1 VPRGRAGRRGR
12 RRRAD
17 ADRSG
22 ARGGG
27 GLNDLRAQFPVL
39 EGVAYLNAGTDGPLP
54 TPAVEA
60 ARAELAAELA
70 EGRTRAHFE
79 RRFELQAALRGG
91 YAHVLGCLPEDVA
104 LTTSTSEGLGKVL
117 AGMDLGP
124 GDEIV
129 TSDSEHP
136 GMLGPLRAAR
146 ELGVDVRMVP
156 FAQLADA
163 VRGTTTLVACS
174 HVNWRTGELAPAE
187 LAETGV
193 PVVLDGAQGAGA
205 VAVDVGAL
213 RCAAYA
219 GSGQKW
225 LCGADG
231 TGMLYVERGF
241 AERLRVTTPSYISF
255 ADASQGIDGPL
266 RTDAARFDTSSLA
279 RETVALSLAALDV
292 LQRASLT
299 AIHEYARA
307 LAGRLADALAEGG
320 RVVAPRSDTTLVSWE
335 DPDPAAT
342 RARLAESGV
351 VVRDLPGTPYL
362 RASTGAWN
370 DETDLDRL
378 LDSLGA

>member
-1 VPRGRAGRRGR
+1 VPRRRSGDRGR

-22 ARGGG
+22 PRGGG

-39 EGVAYLNAGTDGPLP
+39 ERVAYLNAGTDGPLP
-54 TPAVEA
+54 TAAIDA
-60 ARAELAAELA
+60 ARAELEAELTD
-70 EGRTRAHFE
+70 GRTRPHFE

-91 YAHVLGCLPEDVA
+91 YAEVLGCAAEDVA

-117 AGMDLGP
+117 AGLDLGP

-129 TSDSEHP
+129 SSDSEHP

-146 ELGVDVRMVP
+146 ELGVDVRLVP
-156 FAQLADA
+156 FASLAEA

-174 HVNWRTGELAPAE
+174 HVNWRTGERAPAE

-193 PVVLDGAQGAGA
+193 PIVLDGAQGVGA
-205 VAVDVGAL
+205 VPVDVHAL
-213 RCAAYA
+213 GCAAYA

-231 TGMLYVERGF
+231 TGMLYVEPGF

-292 LQRASLT
+292 LRGAGLSDV
-299 AIHEYARA
+299 HARA
-307 LAGRLADALAEGG
+307 RELAAGLAQSLAEGG
-320 RVVAPRSDTTLVSWE
+320 CTVAPRSDTTLVSWE
-335 DPDPAAT
+335 DPEPAET
-342 RARLAESGV
+342 RARLAEAGI
-351 VVRDLPGTPYL
+351 VVRDLPGTPLL
-362 RASTGAWN
+362 RASVGAWN
-370 DETDLDRL
+370 DETDLERL
-378 LDSLGA
+378 LDAVGA

>member
-1 VPRGRAGRRGR
+1 V
-12 RRRAD
+12 D
-17 ADRSG
+17 
-22 ARGGG
+22 
-27 GLNDLRAQFPVL
+27 
-39 EGVAYLNAGTDGPLP
+39 
-54 TPAVEA
+54 A
-60 ARAELAAELA
+60 ARAELAAELTD
-70 EGRTRAHFE
+70 GRTRPHFE

-91 YAHVLGCLPEDVA
+91 YAEVMGCAAEDVA
-104 LTTSTSEGLGKVL
+104 LTTSTSEGLGRVL

-156 FAQLADA
+156 FAALAEA

-174 HVNWRTGELAPAE
+174 HVNWRTGERAPAE

-193 PVVLDGAQGAGA
+193 PVVLDGAQGVGA
-205 VAVDVGAL
+205 VPVDVREL

-231 TGMLYVERGF
+231 TGMLYVEPAF

-255 ADASQGIDGPL
+255 ADASKGIDGPL

-279 RETVALSLAALDV
+279 RETVALSLASLNV
-292 LQRASLT
+292 LRDAGLSEV
-299 AIHEYARA
+299 HARA
-307 LAGRLADALAEGG
+307 RDLAAQLAKGLAEGD
-320 RVVAPRSDTTLVSWE
+320 RTVAPRSDTTLVSWE
-335 DPDPAAT
+335 DDDPPAT
-342 RARLAESGV
+342 RTRLAEAGV
-351 VVRDLPGTPYL
+351 VVRDLPGTPLL
-362 RASTGAWN
+362 RASVGAWN
-370 DETDLDRL
+370 DDTDLDRV
-378 LDSLGA
+378 LDALGA